1 MIQKK
6 YNIATVN
13 WKSSTILFIIIL
25 CSTVFSQEHE
35 SEHKNRLGLE
45 VAGTFIP
52 TGSSDENCEDCSDNK
67 EGILVP
73 TIGLEYVRSISDV
86 WAIGGLVEVELDHY
100 IILDEDLNRH
110 NALIIA
116 AFALFKI
123 LPQWYISAGG
133 GIELE
138 AHKNLAVIRLGTGY
152 EIHLSNGWDIA
163 PVFAFYH
170 KIEFNSFSLGL
181 SIGKSF

>member
-1 MIQKK
+1 MFIKK
-6 YNIATVN
+6 YLISLFLLISLQTAT
-13 WKSSTILFIIIL
+13 S
-25 CSTVFSQEHE
+25 VFAQEHE
-35 SEHKNRLGLE
+35 GVYKNRLGLE
-45 VAGTFIP
+45 FAGTFIP

-100 IILDEDLNRH
+100 IILDEDLERH

>member
-1 MIQKK
+1 MNRKH
-6 YNIATVN
+6 
-13 WKSSTILFIIIL
+13 TIVLFIIIL
-25 CSTVFSQEHE
+25 CTTVFSQEHE

-73 TIGLEYVRSISDV
+73 TIGLEYVRSINDV
-86 WAIGGLVEVELDHY
+86 WAIGGLVELELDHY
-100 IILDEDLNRH
+100 IILDEDLERH

-116 AFALFKI
+116 VFAMYKI
-123 LPQWYISAGG
+123 LPQWFISAGG

-138 AHKNLAVIRLGTGY
+138 DHKNLGVIRLGTGY
-152 EIHLSNGWDIA
+152 EFHLGDGWDIA

-170 KIEFNSFSLGL
+170 KIEFNSFSLAL
-181 SIGKSF
+181 SIGKSI